1 MRIPAGAWM
10 TAAAWMVAGCGIS
23 NPRPAEK
30 KAEKAA
36 PLPKITQFYASPAT
50 LQRGDKGTL
59 CYGVENAV
67 EVWIFPPRQILTP
80 SLSRCIE
87 VAPATTTTYRLTAQG
102 ADTQTVTQD
111 VTVEMGAPKAHIIEV
126 RVSALEAK
134 RGDTVSLCYGVLNT
148 RSVTIDPIGFKAGDR
163 QTGCTTL
170 QPRET
175 TTYVVTALGANGDS
189 DTEKITIKVR

>member
-1 MRIPAGAWM
+1 MRISAGVLVAVAWM
-10 TAAAWMVAGCGIS
+10 LAACTMPLPKS
-23 NPRPAEK
+23 AEK
-30 KAEKAA
+30 KVEKAA
-36 PLPKITQFYASPAT
+36 PLPKITQFYATAPK
-50 LQRGDKGTL
+50 LQKGDKETL

-67 EVWIFPPRQILTP
+67 EVWVFPPRQILSP

-87 VAPATTTTYRLTAQG
+87 VAPAMTTTYRLTAQG
-102 ADTQTVTQD
+102 ADGQTVTQD
-111 VTVEMGAPKAHIIEV
+111 VTVEVGPPAARILEV

-148 RSVTIDPIGFKAGDR
+148 QSVTIDPIGFKAGGR
-163 QTGCTTL
+163 QTGCTTV

-175 TTYVVTALGANGDS
+175 TTYVVTALGANGEA